1 MNGSHFDK
9 ETQRERTCSLVHG
22 TWRCVGVKIA
32 CAGACALM
40 VGQLLLPSV
49 ALATECVD
57 LDAAAGEVA
66 AAPATPTGAAD
77 AAAAT
82 VPATDAAPATQAVAE
97 PQQTAPTGATDESN
111 DAAPAEQNIPSDT
124 AATPASDAIMPCG
137 VTDVTGGGGVTFDT
151 NVESYYRACELPSE
165 ISLTKGG
172 SFSWDFGP
180 VPDEVADKLS
190 TASETKYYKADATT
204 SSLVEVTDQS
214 QSNVTIS
221 IAPYEGQ
228 MRATLTLTGGDFVD
242 GSYALIRN
250 EDVPFASTLTYDGTD
265 YNDDGILIGDPDGI
279 SDKPA
284 QIVIHETRTD
294 YYLQYNF
301 NTVVKLAAHG
311 QAINSVDLGSGYIGY
326 RAGDTPTP
334 TIHVPYADYDKYEIA
349 YECWE
354 EMDNSDPTDL
364 RPVAFWYSDEGMYTP
379 GMKRIDKFE
388 EGKHYMHSVMLR
400 QKNGYEFANDC
411 TVAINGE
418 PLNAMSV
425 QKVEGGLFLAP
436 TTSFTCEK
444 ALVWQAIDTVEING
458 ATVTFK
464 DGDKPVFTGAT
475 SEDTRY
481 WYQCE
486 FWMGSDGSSI
496 NSSSFFD
503 QGNTNRIDT
512 FKPGVTYRYG
522 FYLKSHEGF
531 HFTRDTR
538 VVINGKQY
546 GYTWSASDLDNIE
559 QTGGT
564 STMWVDTDLTFTPEA
579 TPTPDPQPTPDPNPT
594 PQPEVKPEVKPETK
608 PEVKPEAKPE
618 AKPSAKPA
626 TTTTVSKTVEKA
638 TPAKKSDAVLVA
650 TGDTTAMTVAALGI
664 VGATAAAA
672 GVAATKRRKR

>member
-1 MNGSHFDK
+1 MQGQHFAK
-9 ETQRERTCSLVHG
+9 QTQRERTCSLVHG

-32 CAGACALM
+32 SVGACALM

-49 ALATECVD
+49 ALATECADPGV
-57 LDAAAGEVA
+57 ATGEVV
-66 AAPATPTGAAD
+66 AAPAATVDANAATTPT
-77 AAAAT
+77 
-82 VPATDAAPATQAVAE
+82 TDAAPATQNEADT
-97 PQQTAPTGATDESN
+97 QQVSLADTVEGAG
-111 DAAPAEQNIPSDT
+111 DAMPAEQNASGDNV
-124 AATPASDAIMPCG
+124 AMPADNAIMPCG
-137 VTDVTGGGGVTFDT
+137 VTDVTGGGGVTIDT
-151 NVESYYRACELPSE
+151 NVESYYRECELPFE
-165 ISLTKGG
+165 ISLTGGG

-228 MRATLTLTGGDFVD
+228 MRATLTLTGGDFAD
-242 GSYALIRN
+242 GNYTLIRN
-250 EDVPFASTLTYDGTD
+250 EDVPFASTLTYDRTD
-265 YNDDGILIGDPDGI
+265 YNDGILIGDPDGT

-284 QIVIHETRTD
+284 QIVVHETRTN
-294 YYLQYNF
+294 YYLRYNF

-326 RAGDTPTP
+326 RAGDTPAP
-334 TIHVPYADYDKYEIA
+334 TTHVPYADYDKYEIA

-354 EMDNSDPTDL
+354 EMDNSDPADL
-364 RPVAFWYSDEGMYTP
+364 HPVAFWYSDEGMYTP

-400 QKNGYEFANDC
+400 QKNGYEFANGC

-444 ALVWQAIDTVEING
+444 ALVWQAIDTVEIND

-464 DGDKPVFTGAT
+464 AGDKPIFTG
-475 SEDTRY
+475 SEADGARY

-531 HFTRDTR
+531 YFTRDTR

-579 TPTPDPQPTPDPNPT
+579 TPTPDPQPTPDPKPT
-594 PQPEVKPEVKPETK
+594 PEPETKPETK
-608 PEVKPEAKPE
+608 PGQAPTTAT
-618 AKPSAKPA
+618 
-626 TTTTVSKTVEKA
+626 TTTTVSTTK
-638 TPAKKSDAVLVA
+638 TPAVKPAAKTTDATLAA
-650 TGDTTAMTVAALGI
+650 TGDSTGLVAAAMSLA
-664 VGATAAAA
+664 GAIAAAIGIA
-672 GVAATKRRKR
+672 SKRREN

>member
-1 MNGSHFDK
+1 MQGQHFAK
-9 ETQRERTCSLVHG
+9 QAQRERTCSLVHG

-32 CAGACALM
+32 SVGACALM

-49 ALATECVD
+49 ALATECAD
-57 LDAAAGEVA
+57 PAAATGEVA
-66 AAPATPTGAAD
+66 AAPAAPAD
-77 AAAAT
+77 AVAAT
-82 VPATDAAPATQAVAE
+82 APVTDAAPATQNEADT
-97 PQQTAPTGATDESN
+97 QQVSLADTVEGAGDTM
-111 DAAPAEQNIPSDT
+111 PAEQNASGDN
-124 AATPASDAIMPCG
+124 AAMPADNAIMPCG
-137 VTDVTGGGGVTFDT
+137 VTDVTGGGGVTIDT
-151 NVESYYRACELPSE
+151 NVESYYRECELPFE
-165 ISLTKGG
+165 ISLTGGG

-242 GSYALIRN
+242 GNYTLIRN
-250 EDVPFASTLTYDGTD
+250 EDVRFASTLTYDRTD
-265 YNDDGILIGDPDGI
+265 YNDGILIGDPDGT

-284 QIVIHETRTD
+284 QIVVHETRTN
-294 YYLQYNF
+294 YYLRYNF

-326 RAGDTPTP
+326 RAGDTPAP
-334 TIHVPYADYDKYEIA
+334 TTHVPYADYDKYEIA

-354 EMDNSDPTDL
+354 EMDNSDPANL
-364 RPVAFWYSDEGMYTP
+364 HPVAFWYSDEGMYTP

-400 QKNGYEFANDC
+400 QKNGYEFANGC

-464 DGDKPVFTGAT
+464 AGDKPIFTG
-475 SEDTRY
+475 SEADGARY

-531 HFTRDTR
+531 YFTRDTR

-579 TPTPDPQPTPDPNPT
+579 TPTPDPQPTPDPKPT
-594 PQPEVKPEVKPETK
+594 PEPETKPETK
-608 PEVKPEAKPE
+608 PGQAPTTAT
-618 AKPSAKPA
+618 
-626 TTTTVSKTVEKA
+626 TTTTVSSTK
-638 TPAKKSDAVLVA
+638 TPAVKPAAKTTDATLAA
-650 TGDTTAMTVAALGI
+650 TGDSTGLVAAAMSLA
-664 VGATAAAA
+664 GAIAAAIGIA
-672 GVAATKRRKR
+672 SKRREN

>member
-1 MNGSHFDK
+1 MQGQHFAK
-9 ETQRERTCSLVHG
+9 QTQRERTCSLVHG

-32 CAGACALM
+32 SVGACALM

-49 ALATECVD
+49 ALATECAD
-57 LDAAAGEVA
+57 SAAAAGEVA
-66 AAPATPTGAAD
+66 AAPPAP
-77 AAAAT
+77 AAT
-82 VPATDAAPATQAVAE
+82 VDTVAATTPTTDAAPATQNEADT
-97 PQQTAPTGATDESN
+97 QQVSLADTVEGAGDTM
-111 DAAPAEQNIPSDT
+111 PAEQNASGDN
-124 AATPASDAIMPCG
+124 AAMPASDAIMPCG
-137 VTDVTGGGGVTFDT
+137 VTDVTGGGGVTIDT
-151 NVESYYRACELPSE
+151 NFESYYRECELPPE
-165 ISLTKGG
+165 ISLTGGG

-180 VPDEVADKLS
+180 VPDEVADELS
-190 TASETKYYKADATT
+190 NASETKYYKADAATGA
-204 SSLVEVTDQS
+204 LVKVADQS

-242 GSYALIRN
+242 GNYTLIRN
-250 EDVPFASTLTYDGTD
+250 EDVPFASTLTYDRTD
-265 YNDDGILIGDPDGI
+265 YNDGILIGDPDST

-284 QIVIHETRTD
+284 QIVVHETRTD
-294 YYLQYNF
+294 YYLRYNF

-326 RAGDTPTP
+326 RAGDTPAP
-334 TIHVPYADYDKYEIA
+334 TTHVPYADYDKYEIA

-364 RPVAFWYSDEGMYTP
+364 HPVAFWYSDEGMYTP

-464 DGDKPVFTGAT
+464 AGDKPIFTG
-475 SEDTRY
+475 SEADGARY

-531 HFTRDTR
+531 YFTRDTR

-579 TPTPDPQPTPDPNPT
+579 TPTPDPQPTPDPKPT
-594 PQPEVKPEVKPETK
+594 PEPETKPETK
-608 PEVKPEAKPE
+608 PGQAPTTAT
-618 AKPSAKPA
+618 
-626 TTTTVSKTVEKA
+626 TTTTVSTTK
-638 TPAKKSDAVLVA
+638 TPAVKPAAKTTDATLAA
-650 TGDTTAMTVAALGI
+650 TGDSTGLVAAAMSLA
-664 VGATAAAA
+664 GAIAAAIGIA
-672 GVAATKRRKR
+672 SKRREN

>member
-1 MNGSHFDK
+1 MQGQHFAK
-9 ETQRERTCSLVHG
+9 QAQRERTCSLVHG

-32 CAGACALM
+32 SVGACALM

-49 ALATECVD
+49 ALATECADPGV
-57 LDAAAGEVA
+57 ATGEVA
-66 AAPATPTGAAD
+66 AAPAATVDANAATTPT
-77 AAAAT
+77 
-82 VPATDAAPATQAVAE
+82 TDAAPATQNEADT
-97 PQQTAPTGATDESN
+97 QQVSLADTVVGAG
-111 DAAPAEQNIPSDT
+111 DAMPAEQNASGDN
-124 AATPASDAIMPCG
+124 AAMPADNAIMPCG
-137 VTDVTGGGGVTFDT
+137 VTDVTGGGGVTIDT
-151 NVESYYRACELPSE
+151 NVESYYRECELPPE
-165 ISLTKGG
+165 ISLTGGG

-180 VPDEVADKLS
+180 VPDEVADELS
-190 TASETKYYKADATT
+190 NASETKYYKADAATGA
-204 SSLVEVTDQS
+204 LVKVADQS

-242 GSYALIRN
+242 GNYTLIRN
-250 EDVPFASTLTYDGTD
+250 EDVPFASTLTYDRTD
-265 YNDDGILIGDPDGI
+265 YNDGILIGDPDST

-284 QIVIHETRTD
+284 QIVVHETRTD
-294 YYLQYNF
+294 YYLRYNF

-326 RAGDTPTP
+326 RAGDTPAP
-334 TIHVPYADYDKYEIA
+334 TTHVPYADYDKYEIA

-464 DGDKPVFTGAT
+464 AGDKPIFTG
-475 SEDTRY
+475 SEADGARY

-531 HFTRDTR
+531 YFTRDTR

-564 STMWVDTDLTFTPEA
+564 STMWVDTDLTYTPEA
-579 TPTPDPQPTPDPNPT
+579 TPTPDPQPTPDPKPT
-594 PQPEVKPEVKPETK
+594 PEPETKPETK
-608 PEVKPEAKPE
+608 PGQAPTTAT
-618 AKPSAKPA
+618 
-626 TTTTVSKTVEKA
+626 TTTTVSTTK
-638 TPAKKSDAVLVA
+638 TPAVKPAAKTTDATLAA
-650 TGDTTAMTVAALGI
+650 TGDSTGLVAAAMSLA
-664 VGATAAAA
+664 GAIAAAIGIA
-672 GVAATKRRKR
+672 SKRREN

>member
-1 MNGSHFDK
+1 MQGQHFAK
-9 ETQRERTCSLVHG
+9 QAQRERTCSLVHG

-32 CAGACALM
+32 SVGACALM

-49 ALATECVD
+49 ALATECAD
-57 LDAAAGEVA
+57 SAAATGEVA
-66 AAPATPTGAAD
+66 AAPAATVDANAATTPT
-77 AAAAT
+77 
-82 VPATDAAPATQAVAE
+82 TDAAPATQNEADT
-97 PQQTAPTGATDESN
+97 QQVSLADTGEGAG
-111 DAAPAEQNIPSDT
+111 DAMPAEQNAPSNN
-124 AATPASDAIMPCG
+124 AAAPASDAIMPCG
-137 VTDVTGGGGVTFDT
+137 VTDVTGGGGVTIDT
-151 NVESYYRACELPSE
+151 NVESYYRECELPPE
-165 ISLTKGG
+165 ISLTGGG

-204 SSLVEVTDQS
+204 STLVEVADQS

-242 GSYALIRN
+242 GNYTLIRN
-250 EDVPFASTLTYDGTD
+250 EDVRFASTLTYDRTD
-265 YNDDGILIGDPDGI
+265 YNDGILIGDPDGT

-284 QIVIHETRTD
+284 QIVVHETRTD
-294 YYLQYNF
+294 YYLRYNF

-311 QAINSVDLGSGYIGY
+311 EAINSVDLGSGYIGY
-326 RAGDTPTP
+326 RAGDTPAP
-334 TIHVPYADYDKYEIA
+334 TTHVPYADYDKYEIA

-364 RPVAFWYSDEGMYTP
+364 HPVWYSDEGMYTP

-464 DGDKPVFTGAT
+464 AGDKPIFTG
-475 SEDTRY
+475 SEADGARY

-531 HFTRDTR
+531 YFTRDTR

-579 TPTPDPQPTPDPNPT
+579 TPTPDPQPTPDPKPT
-594 PQPEVKPEVKPETK
+594 PQPEVKPDAKPETK
-608 PEVKPEAKPE
+608 PETKH
-618 AKPSAKPA
+618 A
-626 TTTTVSKTVEKA
+626 TTPTKPTATTKTVAKA
-638 TPAKKSDAVLVA
+638 TPAEKSDATLAA
-650 TGDTTAMTVAALGI
+650 TGDNTAMTVTALGI
-664 VGATAAAA
+664 AGATVAAA

>member
-1 MNGSHFDK
+1 MQGQHFAK
-9 ETQRERTCSLVHG
+9 QAQRERTCSLVHG

-32 CAGACALM
+32 SVGACALM

-49 ALATECVD
+49 ALATECADPGV
-57 LDAAAGEVA
+57 ATGEVA
-66 AAPATPTGAAD
+66 AAPVTPTSTAD
-77 AAAAT
+77 SAAT
-82 VPATDAAPATQAVAE
+82 TTPVASTAPATDAAPVARATAG
-97 PQQTAPTGATDESN
+97 PQQATPA
-111 DAAPAEQNIPSDT
+111 DAASGSGDSVPAEQNAPSNN

-137 VTDVTGGGGVTFDT
+137 VTDVTGGGGVTIDT
-151 NVESYYRACELPSE
+151 NVESYYRECELPPE
-165 ISLTKGG
+165 ISLTGGG

-190 TASETKYYKADATT
+190 TASETKYYKADAATGT
-204 SSLVEVTDQS
+204 LVEVADQS

-242 GSYALIRN
+242 GNYALIRN
-250 EDVPFASTLTYDGTD
+250 EDVPFAS
-265 YNDDGILIGDPDGI
+265 
-279 SDKPA
+279 
-284 QIVIHETRTD
+284 IVVHETRTD
-294 YYLQYNF
+294 YYLRYNF

-326 RAGDTPTP
+326 RAGDTPAP
-334 TIHVPYADYDKYEIA
+334 TTHVPYADYDKYEIA

-364 RPVAFWYSDEGMYTP
+364 HPVAFWYSDEGMYTP

-400 QKNGYEFANDC
+400 QKNGYEFANGC
-411 TVAINGE
+411 AAAINGE

-475 SEDTRY
+475 SDDTRY

-486 FWMGSDGSSI
+486 FWNSEDGAGV
-496 NSSSFFD
+496 NSAWFWD
-503 QGNTNRIDT
+503 QNIENHIDT
-512 FKPGVTYRYG
+512 FEAGKTYSYG

-531 HFTRDTR
+531 YFTRDTR
-538 VVINGKQY
+538 VTINGKTY
-546 GYTWSASDLDNIE
+546 GYWWNESDAENLDRDGK
-559 QTGGT
+559 TT
-564 STMWVDTDLTFTPEA
+564 TMWVYTNLTMTPEA
-579 TPTPDPQPTPDPNPT
+579 TPAPTPDPKPT
-594 PQPEVKPEVKPETK
+594 PDSEPKPD
-608 PEVKPEAKPE
+608 AKPGQ
-618 AKPSAKPA
+618 APTTAT
-626 TTTTVSKTVEKA
+626 TTTTVSTTK
-638 TPAKKSDAVLVA
+638 TPAVKPAAKTTDATLAA
-650 TGDTTAMTVAALGI
+650 TGDSTGLVAAAMSLA
-664 VGATAAAA
+664 GAIAAAIGIA
-672 GVAATKRRKR
+672 SKRREN

>member
-1 MNGSHFDK
+1 MNGNHFDK
-9 ETQRERTCSLVHG
+9 QTQRERTCSLVHG
-22 TWRCVGVKIA
+22 TWRCVGAKIA

-49 ALATECVD
+49 ALATECADPGV
-57 LDAAAGEVA
+57 ATGEVA
-66 AAPATPTGAAD
+66 AASVTPTGTAD
-77 AAAAT
+77 ANAAT
-82 VPATDAAPATQAVAE
+82 TPTTEAAPATDAAPVTQNAADT
-97 PQQTAPTGATDESN
+97 QQASLNDTVEGAGDTM
-111 DAAPAEQNIPSDT
+111 PIEQNASGDN
-124 AATPASDAIMPCG
+124 AAMPADSAIMPCG
-137 VTDVTGGGGVTFDT
+137 VTDVTGWDGVTIDT
-151 NVESYYRACELPSE
+151 NVESYYRECELPPE
-165 ISLTKGG
+165 ISLTGGG
-172 SFSWDFGP
+172 SFSWDFGS

-190 TASETKYYKADATT
+190 TASETKYYKADAATGM
-204 SSLVEVTDQS
+204 LVEVADQS
-214 QSNVTIS
+214 QSNVMIS
-221 IAPYEGQ
+221 IVPYEGQ
-228 MRATLTLTGGDFVD
+228 MRATLTLTGSDFVD

-250 EDVPFASTLTYDGTD
+250 EDVPFTSTLTFDGTD
-265 YNDDGILIGDPDGI
+265 YNDGILIGNPDSI

-284 QIVIHETRTD
+284 QIVVHETRTD
-294 YYLQYNF
+294 YYLRYNF

-334 TIHVPYADYDKYEIA
+334 TTHVPYADYDKYEIA

-364 RPVAFWYSDEGMYTP
+364 HPVAFWYSDEGMYTP

-418 PLNAMSV
+418 PLDAMSV

-475 SEDTRY
+475 SDDTRY

-486 FWMGSDGSSI
+486 FWNSEDGAGV
-496 NSSSFFD
+496 NSAWFWD
-503 QGNTNRIDT
+503 QNIENHIDT
-512 FKPGVTYRYG
+512 FEAGKTYSYG

-531 HFTRDTR
+531 YFTRNTR
-538 VVINGKQY
+538 VTINGKTY
-546 GYTWSASDLDNIE
+546 GYWWNESDAENLDRDGK
-559 QTGGT
+559 TT
-564 STMWVDTDLTFTPEA
+564 TMWVYTNLTMTPEA
-579 TPTPDPQPTPDPNPT
+579 MPTPEPEPTPDPKPT
-594 PQPEVKPEVKPETK
+594 PQPEVKPDAKPETK
-608 PEVKPEAKPE
+608 PAATPTKTT
-618 AKPSAKPA
+618 A
-626 TTTTVSKTVEKA
+626 TTKTVEKA
-638 TPAKKSDAVLVA
+638 TPAKKSDAALAA
-650 TGDTTAMTVAALGI
+650 TGDNTAMTVATLGI
-664 VGATAAAA
+664 AGATIAAA
-672 GVAATKRRKR
+672 GVAATERRKR

>member
-1 MNGSHFDK
+1 MQGQHFAK
-9 ETQRERTCSLVHG
+9 QAQRERTCSLVHG

-32 CAGACALM
+32 SVGACALM

-49 ALATECVD
+49 ALATECAD
-57 LDAAAGEVA
+57 SAAATGEVA
-66 AAPATPTGAAD
+66 AAPAATVDANAATTPT
-77 AAAAT
+77 
-82 VPATDAAPATQAVAE
+82 TDAAPATQNEADT
-97 PQQTAPTGATDESN
+97 QQVSLADTVEGAG
-111 DAAPAEQNIPSDT
+111 DAMPAEQNASGDN
-124 AATPASDAIMPCG
+124 AAMPADNAIMPCG
-137 VTDVTGGGGVTFDT
+137 VTDVTGGGGVTIDT
-151 NVESYYRACELPSE
+151 NVESYYRECELPPE
-165 ISLTKGG
+165 ISLTGGG
-172 SFSWDFGP
+172 SFSWYFGP

-204 SSLVEVTDQS
+204 STLVEVADQS

-242 GSYALIRN
+242 GNYTLIRN
-250 EDVPFASTLTYDGTD
+250 EDVRFASTLTYDRTD
-265 YNDDGILIGDPDGI
+265 YNDGILIGDPDGT

-284 QIVIHETRTD
+284 QIVVHETRTD
-294 YYLQYNF
+294 YYLRYNF

-311 QAINSVDLGSGYIGY
+311 EAINSVDLGSGYIGY
-326 RAGDTPTP
+326 RAGDTPAP
-334 TIHVPYADYDKYEIA
+334 TTHVPYADYDKYEIA

-364 RPVAFWYSDEGMYTP
+364 HPVAFWYSDEGMYTP

-464 DGDKPVFTGAT
+464 AGDKPIFTG
-475 SEDTRY
+475 SEADGARY

-531 HFTRDTR
+531 YFTRDTR

-579 TPTPDPQPTPDPNPT
+579 TPTPDPQPTPDPKPT
-594 PQPEVKPEVKPETK
+594 PQPEVKPDAKPETK
-608 PEVKPEAKPE
+608 PETKH
-618 AKPSAKPA
+618 A
-626 TTTTVSKTVEKA
+626 TTPTKPTATTKTVAKA
-638 TPAKKSDAVLVA
+638 TPAEKSDATLVA

-664 VGATAAAA
+664 AGATVAAA

>member
-1 MNGSHFDK
+1 MQGQHFAK
-9 ETQRERTCSLVHG
+9 QTQRERTCSLVHG

-32 CAGACALM
+32 SVGACALM

-49 ALATECVD
+49 ALATECAD
-57 LDAAAGEVA
+57 SAAATGEVA
-66 AAPATPTGAAD
+66 AAPAATVDANAATTPT
-77 AAAAT
+77 
-82 VPATDAAPATQAVAE
+82 TDAAPATQNEADT
-97 PQQTAPTGATDESN
+97 QQVSLADTVEGAG
-111 DAAPAEQNIPSDT
+111 DAMPAEQNASGDN
-124 AATPASDAIMPCG
+124 AAMPADNAIMPCG
-137 VTDVTGGGGVTFDT
+137 VTDVTGGGGVTIDT
-151 NVESYYRACELPSE
+151 NVESYYRECELPPE
-165 ISLTKGG
+165 ISLTGGG
-172 SFSWDFGP
+172 SFSWYFGP

-242 GSYALIRN
+242 GNYTLIRN
-250 EDVPFASTLTYDGTD
+250 EDVPFASTLTYDRTD
-265 YNDDGILIGDPDGI
+265 YNDGILIGDPDGT

-284 QIVIHETRTD
+284 QIVVHETRTN
-294 YYLQYNF
+294 YYLRYNF

-326 RAGDTPTP
+326 RAGDTPAP
-334 TIHVPYADYDKYEIA
+334 TTHVPYADYDKYEIA

-354 EMDNSDPTDL
+354 EMDNSDPADL
-364 RPVAFWYSDEGMYTP
+364 HPVAFWYSDEGMYIP

-464 DGDKPVFTGAT
+464 AGNKPIFTG
-475 SEDTRY
+475 SEADGARY

-531 HFTRDTR
+531 YFTRDTR
-538 VVINGKQY
+538 VVINDKQY

-579 TPTPDPQPTPDPNPT
+579 TPTPDPQPTPDPKPT
-594 PQPEVKPEVKPETK
+594 PEPETKPETK
-608 PEVKPEAKPE
+608 PGQAPTTAT
-618 AKPSAKPA
+618 
-626 TTTTVSKTVEKA
+626 TTTTVSTTK
-638 TPAKKSDAVLVA
+638 TPAVKPAAKTTDATLAA
-650 TGDTTAMTVAALGI
+650 TGDSTGLVAAAMSLA
-664 VGATAAAA
+664 GAIAAAIGIA
-672 GVAATKRRKR
+672 SKRREN

>member
-1 MNGSHFDK
+1 MQGQHFAK
-9 ETQRERTCSLVHG
+9 QAQRERTCSLVHG

-32 CAGACALM
+32 SVGACALM

-49 ALATECVD
+49 ALATECAD
-57 LDAAAGEVA
+57 SAAATGEVA
-66 AAPATPTGAAD
+66 AAPAATVDANAATTPT
-77 AAAAT
+77 
-82 VPATDAAPATQAVAE
+82 TDAAPATQNEADT
-97 PQQTAPTGATDESN
+97 QQVSLADTVEGAG
-111 DAAPAEQNIPSDT
+111 DAMPAEQNASGDN
-124 AATPASDAIMPCG
+124 AAMPADNAIMPCG
-137 VTDVTGGGGVTFDT
+137 VTDVTGGGGVTIDT
-151 NVESYYRACELPSE
+151 NVESYYRECELPPE
-165 ISLTKGG
+165 ISLTGGG
-172 SFSWDFGP
+172 SFSWYFGP

-242 GSYALIRN
+242 GNYTLIRN
-250 EDVPFASTLTYDGTD
+250 EDVPFASTLTYDRTD
-265 YNDDGILIGDPDGI
+265 YNDGILIGDPDGT

-284 QIVIHETRTD
+284 QIVVHETRTN
-294 YYLQYNF
+294 YYLRYNF

-326 RAGDTPTP
+326 RAGDTPAP
-334 TIHVPYADYDKYEIA
+334 TTHVPYADYDKYEIA

-354 EMDNSDPTDL
+354 EMDNSDPADL
-364 RPVAFWYSDEGMYTP
+364 HPVAFWYSDEGMYIP

-464 DGDKPVFTGAT
+464 AGDKPIFTG
-475 SEDTRY
+475 SEADGARY

-503 QGNTNRIDT
+503 QGNTTRIDT

-531 HFTRDTR
+531 YFTRDTR

-546 GYTWSASDLDNIE
+546 GYTWSASDLDNIV

-579 TPTPDPQPTPDPNPT
+579 TPTPDPQPTPDPKPT
-594 PQPEVKPEVKPETK
+594 PQPEVKPDAKPETK
-608 PEVKPEAKPE
+608 PET
-618 AKPSAKPA
+618 KPA
-626 TTTTVSKTVEKA
+626 TTPTKPTATTKTVAKA
-638 TPAKKSDAVLVA
+638 TPAEKFDATLAA
-650 TGDTTAMTVAALGI
+650 TGDNTAMTVTALGI
-664 VGATAAAA
+664 AGATVAAA

>member
-1 MNGSHFDK
+1 MQGQHFAK
-9 ETQRERTCSLVHG
+9 QAQRERTCSLVHG

-32 CAGACALM
+32 SVGACALM

-49 ALATECVD
+49 ALATECAD
-57 LDAAAGEVA
+57 SAAATGEVA
-66 AAPATPTGAAD
+66 AAPAATVDANAATTPT
-77 AAAAT
+77 
-82 VPATDAAPATQAVAE
+82 TDAAPATQNEADT
-97 PQQTAPTGATDESN
+97 QQVSLADTGEGAG
-111 DAAPAEQNIPSDT
+111 DAMPAEQNAPSNN
-124 AATPASDAIMPCG
+124 AAAPASDAIMPCG
-137 VTDVTGGGGVTFDT
+137 VTDVTGGGGVTIDT
-151 NVESYYRACELPSE
+151 NVESYYRECELPPE
-165 ISLTKGG
+165 ISLTGGG

-204 SSLVEVTDQS
+204 STLVEVADQS

-242 GSYALIRN
+242 GNYTLIRN
-250 EDVPFASTLTYDGTD
+250 EDVRFASTLTYDRTD
-265 YNDDGILIGDPDGI
+265 YNDGILIGDPDGT

-284 QIVIHETRTD
+284 QIVVHETRTD
-294 YYLQYNF
+294 YYLRYNF

-311 QAINSVDLGSGYIGY
+311 EAINSVDLGSGYIGY
-326 RAGDTPTP
+326 RAGDTPAP
-334 TIHVPYADYDKYEIA
+334 TTHVPYADYDKYEIA

-364 RPVAFWYSDEGMYTP
+364 HPVAFWYSDEGMYTP

-464 DGDKPVFTGAT
+464 AGDKPIFTG
-475 SEDTRY
+475 SEADGARY

-531 HFTRDTR
+531 YFTRDTR

-579 TPTPDPQPTPDPNPT
+579 TPTPDPQPTPDPKPT
-594 PQPEVKPEVKPETK
+594 PQPEVKPDAKPETK
-608 PEVKPEAKPE
+608 PETKHATTPTKP
-618 AKPSAKPA
+618 
-626 TTTTVSKTVEKA
+626 TTTTKTATKT
-638 TPAKKSDAVLVA
+638 TPAKKSDATLVA
-650 TGDTTAMTVAALGI
+650 TGDNTAMTVAALGI
-664 VGATAAAA
+664 AGATVAAA

>member
-1 MNGSHFDK
+1 MQGQHFAK
-9 ETQRERTCSLVHG
+9 QAQRERTCSLVRG
-22 TWRCVGVKIA
+22 TWRCAGVRVA
-32 CAGACALM
+32 SVGACALM

-49 ALATECVD
+49 ALATECAD
-57 LDAAAGEVA
+57 SAATTGEVA
-66 AAPATPTGAAD
+66 AAPAAP
-77 AAAAT
+77 AAT
-82 VPATDAAPATQAVAE
+82 VDANAATTPTTEAAPATQNEADT
-97 PQQTAPTGATDESN
+97 QQVSLADTVEGAG
-111 DAAPAEQNIPSDT
+111 DAMPAEQNASSNN
-124 AATPASDAIMPCG
+124 AAMPADNAIMPCG
-137 VTDVTGGGGVTFDT
+137 VTDVTGGGGVTIDT
-151 NVESYYRACELPSE
+151 NVESYYRECELPPE
-165 ISLTKGG
+165 ISLTGGG

-190 TASETKYYKADATT
+190 NASETKYYKADAATGA
-204 SSLVEVTDQS
+204 LVEVADQS

-242 GSYALIRN
+242 GNYALIRN
-250 EDVPFASTLTYDGTD
+250 EDVPFASTLTYDRTD
-265 YNDDGILIGDPDGI
+265 YNDGILIGDPDGT

-284 QIVIHETRTD
+284 QIVVHKTRTD
-294 YYLQYNF
+294 YYLRYNF

-326 RAGDTPTP
+326 RAGDTPAP
-334 TIHVPYADYDKYEIA
+334 TTHVPYADYDKYEIA

-354 EMDNSDPTDL
+354 EMDDSDPADL
-364 RPVAFWYSDEGMYTP
+364 HPVAFWYSDEGMYTP

-464 DGDKPVFTGAT
+464 AGDKPIFTG
-475 SEDTRY
+475 SEADGARY

-531 HFTRDTR
+531 YFTRDTR

-579 TPTPDPQPTPDPNPT
+579 TPTPDPQPTPDPKPT
-594 PQPEVKPEVKPETK
+594 PQPEVKPDAKPETK
-608 PEVKPEAKPE
+608 PDT
-618 AKPSAKPA
+618 KPA
-626 TTTTVSKTVEKA
+626 AAPTTTTTTTKTATKT
-638 TPAKKSDAVLVA
+638 TPAKKSDATLVA
-650 TGDTTAMTVAALGI
+650 TGDNTAMTVTALGI
-664 VGATAAAA
+664 AGATIAAA

>member
-1 MNGSHFDK
+1 MQGQHFAK
-9 ETQRERTCSLVHG
+9 QAQRERTCSLVHG

-49 ALATECVD
+49 ALATECAD
-57 LDAAAGEVA
+57 PDAAAGEVA
-66 AAPATPTGAAD
+66 AAPAATVDANAATTPT
-77 AAAAT
+77 
-82 VPATDAAPATQAVAE
+82 TDAAPATQNEADT
-97 PQQTAPTGATDESN
+97 QQVSLADTVEGAG
-111 DAAPAEQNIPSDT
+111 DAMPAEQNASGDN
-124 AATPASDAIMPCG
+124 AAMPADNAIMPCG
-137 VTDVTGGGGVTFDT
+137 VTDVTGGGGVTIDT
-151 NVESYYRACELPSE
+151 NFESYYRECELPPE
-165 ISLTKGG
+165 ISLTGGG

-190 TASETKYYKADATT
+190 NASETKYYKADAATGA
-204 SSLVEVTDQS
+204 LVKVADQS

-242 GSYALIRN
+242 GNYTLIRN
-250 EDVPFASTLTYDGTD
+250 EDVQFASTLTYDRTD
-265 YNDDGILIGDPDGI
+265 YNDGILIGDPDGT

-284 QIVIHETRTD
+284 QIVVHDTRTN
-294 YYLQYNF
+294 YYLRYNF

-326 RAGDTPTP
+326 RAGDTPAP
-334 TIHVPYADYDKYEIA
+334 TTHVPYADYDKYEIA

-400 QKNGYEFANDC
+400 QKNGYEFANGC

-464 DGDKPVFTGAT
+464 AGDKPIFTG
-475 SEDTRY
+475 SEADGARY

-531 HFTRDTR
+531 YFTRDTR

-579 TPTPDPQPTPDPNPT
+579 TPTPDPQPTPDPKPT
-594 PQPEVKPEVKPETK
+594 PEPETKPETK
-608 PEVKPEAKPE
+608 PGQAPTTAT
-618 AKPSAKPA
+618 
-626 TTTTVSKTVEKA
+626 TTTTVSTTK
-638 TPAKKSDAVLVA
+638 TPAVKPAAKTTDATLAA
-650 TGDTTAMTVAALGI
+650 TGDSTGLVAAAMSLA
-664 VGATAAAA
+664 GAIAAAIGIA
-672 GVAATKRRKR
+672 SKRREN

>member
-1 MNGSHFDK
+1 MQGQHFAK
-9 ETQRERTCSLVHG
+9 QAQRERTCSLVHG

-32 CAGACALM
+32 SVGACALM

-49 ALATECVD
+49 ALATECAD
-57 LDAAAGEVA
+57 PDAAAGEVA
-66 AAPATPTGAAD
+66 AASVTPTGTAD
-77 AAAAT
+77 SAAT
-82 VPATDAAPATQAVAE
+82 TAPASNAAPVAQTTAE
-97 PQQTAPTGATDESN
+97 PQQATPA
-111 DAAPAEQNIPSDT
+111 DAASGSGDTMPAEQNAPSNN
-124 AATPASDAIMPCG
+124 AAAPASDAIMPCG
-137 VTDVTGGGGVTFDT
+137 VTDVTGGGGVTIDT
-151 NVESYYRACELPSE
+151 NVESYYRECELPPE
-165 ISLTKGG
+165 ISLTGGG
-172 SFSWDFGP
+172 SFSWYFGP

-242 GSYALIRN
+242 GNYTLIRN
-250 EDVPFASTLTYDGTD
+250 EDVPFASTLTYDRTD
-265 YNDDGILIGDPDGI
+265 YNDGILIGDPDGT

-284 QIVIHETRTD
+284 QIVVHETRTD
-294 YYLQYNF
+294 YYLRYNF

-326 RAGDTPTP
+326 RAGDTPAP
-334 TIHVPYADYDKYEIA
+334 TTHVPYADYDKYEIA

-364 RPVAFWYSDEGMYTP
+364 HPVAFWYSDEGMYTP

-464 DGDKPVFTGAT
+464 AGDKPIFTG
-475 SEDTRY
+475 SEADGARY

-531 HFTRDTR
+531 YFTRDTR
-538 VVINGKQY
+538 VVINDKQY
-546 GYTWSASDLDNIE
+546 GYTWSAFDLDNIE

-579 TPTPDPQPTPDPNPT
+579 TPTPDPQPTPDPKPT
-594 PQPEVKPEVKPETK
+594 PEPETKPETK
-608 PEVKPEAKPE
+608 PGQAPTTAT
-618 AKPSAKPA
+618 
-626 TTTTVSKTVEKA
+626 TTTTVSTTK
-638 TPAKKSDAVLVA
+638 TPAVKPAAKTTDAILAA
-650 TGDTTAMTVAALGI
+650 TGDSTGLVAAAMSLA
-664 VGATAAAA
+664 GAIAAAIGIA
-672 GVAATKRRKR
+672 SKRREN

>member
-1 MNGSHFDK
+1 MQGQHFAK
-9 ETQRERTCSLVHG
+9 QTQRERACSLVHG
-22 TWRCVGVKIA
+22 TWRCAGVRVA
-32 CAGACALM
+32 SVGACALM

-49 ALATECVD
+49 ALATECAD
-57 LDAAAGEVA
+57 SAATTGEVA
-66 AAPATPTGAAD
+66 AAPAAP
-77 AAAAT
+77 AAT
-82 VPATDAAPATQAVAE
+82 VDANAATTPTIEAAPATQNEADT
-97 PQQTAPTGATDESN
+97 QQVSLADTVEGAGDTM
-111 DAAPAEQNIPSDT
+111 PVEQNASADN
-124 AATPASDAIMPCG
+124 AAMPADSVIMPCG
-137 VTDVTGGGGVTFDT
+137 VTDVTGGGGVTIDT
-151 NVESYYRACELPSE
+151 NVESYYRECELPPE
-165 ISLTKGG
+165 ISLTGGG
-172 SFSWDFGP
+172 SFSWDFGS

-190 TASETKYYKADATT
+190 TASETKYYKADAATGT
-204 SSLVEVTDQS
+204 LVEVADQS

-242 GSYALIRN
+242 GNYALIRN
-250 EDVPFASTLTYDGTD
+250 EDVPFTSTLTFDGTD
-265 YNDDGILIGDPDGI
+265 YNDDILIGNPDST

-284 QIVIHETRTD
+284 QIVVHETRTD
-294 YYLQYNF
+294 YYLHYNF
-301 NTVVKLAAHG
+301 NTVVRLAAHG

-326 RAGDTPTP
+326 RAGDTPAP
-334 TIHVPYADYDKYEIA
+334 TTHVPYADYDKYEIA

-364 RPVAFWYSDEGMYTP
+364 HPVAFWYSDEDMYTP

-400 QKNGYEFANDC
+400 QKNGYEFANGC

-464 DGDKPVFTGAT
+464 AGDKPIFTG
-475 SEDTRY
+475 SEADGARY

-531 HFTRDTR
+531 YFTRDTR

-579 TPTPDPQPTPDPNPT
+579 TPTPDPQPTPDPKPT
-594 PQPEVKPEVKPETK
+594 PQPEVKPDAKPETK
-608 PEVKPEAKPE
+608 PETKH
-618 AKPSAKPA
+618 A
-626 TTTTVSKTVEKA
+626 TTPTKPTATTKTVAKA
-638 TPAKKSDAVLVA
+638 TPAEKSDATLAA
-650 TGDTTAMTVAALGI
+650 TGDNTAMTVTALGI
-664 VGATAAAA
+664 AGATVAAA